1 MGRHR
6 AFHLV
11 LIVLTL
17 VAIPSPATAGGWATV
32 RLDVPLGV
40 IETGEPLRIGF
51 MVMQHDT
58 RPFAGAEARLGATNT
73 ANGDE
78 ARANAVEEGPEGHY
92 VVEVAFNTP
101 GTWTWEIAPDPFA
114 PTSLPPLTVVDKR
127 PTPASIEASRP
138 PDTKTA
144 HAAAIHAGSCDRLD
158 DQAELPLSDVVA
170 SSPDTP
176 AIPFIKE
183 SRTTLDIEL
192 SQLLTRLRAIAI
204 HSERDDALI
213 ACGDISGNMASG
225 RLTIGLREEAGSGY
239 AGIAELTS
247 DGDQTGVT
255 VYLAHGLMAPPR
267 GVQPEAATGPR
278 VEIRMA
284 GSTFSPSK
292 AEISPGT
299 TVIWINDD
307 AVTHEVSSD
316 APTFADSGVIDPGD
330 SISQTFTEP
339 GTIAY
344 QCAFHAG
351 MAGTIIVT

>member
-1 MGRHR
+1 MGGHR

-17 VAIPSPATAGGWATV
+17 LAIPSPATAGSWATV

-51 MVMQHDT
+51 MVMRHD
-58 RPFAGAEARLGATNT
+58 RDPHPGSNASLRATNT
-73 ANGDE
+73 VNGDE
-78 ARANAVEEGPEGHY
+78 VRASAAEEGPEGHY
-92 VVEVAFNTP
+92 VAETTFNSP
-101 GTWTWEIAPDPFA
+101 GTWQWEITPDPFA
-114 PTSLPPLTVVDKR
+114 ATSLPPLTVVDKR
-127 PTPASIEASRP
+127 SAPASIEAPRA

-204 HSERDDALI
+204 HGESDDAVI
-213 ACGDISGNMASG
+213 ACGDISGNMASE

-239 AGIAELTS
+239 AGIAELTA
-247 DGDQTGVT
+247 DGDQTAVT
-255 VYLAHGLMAPPR
+255 VYLAQGLMAPPR
-267 GVQPEAATGPR
+267 GVQPETATGPT
-278 VEIRMA
+278 VEITMA
-284 GSTFSPSK
+284 GSTFSPPK
-292 AEISPGT
+292 VEISPGT
-299 TVIWINDD
+299 TIVWINDD
-307 AVTHEVSSD
+307 GVTHEVSSD
-316 APTFADSGVIDPGD
+316 LSTFVDSGVIDPGD

-351 MAGTIIVT
+351 MVGTIVVA